1 MGDHPEEARLLAE
14 ARAGDTRAF
23 DALIT
28 LHREKI
34 YMHIYQI
41 VRNEEDA
48 LDLTQETFI
57 RAWKSLPRF
66 DGKASLTSWLYRI
79 ATNAGIDL
87 CRRRQHRPQTEL
99 ETGPMHI
106 DAASHTT
113 PSQPETP
120 GSGLDRAEIRRRVE
134 QAFAELSPEHRAVIS
149 LKEMED
155 LSYEE
160 IAQRVGCSVGTVMS
174 RLFYARKKL
183 QTLLSDLHE
192 EI

>member
-1 MGDHPEEARLLAE
+1 MGDNPEEARLLAG

-79 ATNAGIDL
+79 ATNASIDL
-87 CRRRQHRPQTEL
+87 CRKRQHRPQTEL

-106 DAASHTT
+106 DAASRTT
-113 PSQPETP
+113 PFQPDAP
-120 GSGLDRAEIRRRVE
+120 GTGHDRAEIRRRVDL
-134 QAFAELSPEHRAVIS
+134 AFAELSPEHRAVIA
-149 LKEMED
+149 LKEIED

-160 IAQRVGCSVGTVMS
+160 IAHRVGCSVGTVMS

-183 QTLLSDLHE
+183 QSLLSDLHE
-192 EI
+192 EL

>member
-1 MGDHPEEARLLAE
+1 MGDDPEEASLLAQ
-14 ARAGDTRAF
+14 ARSGDTRAF

-28 LHREKI
+28 RHRERI
-34 YMHIYQI
+34 YMHAYQI

-48 LDLTQETFI
+48 LDVTQETFI

-66 DGKASLTSWLYRI
+66 DGKASLISWLYRI
-79 ATNAGIDL
+79 STNAGIDV
-87 CRRRQHRPQTEL
+87 CRRRQSRPQTEL
-99 ETGPMHI
+99 DSGPMKI

-113 PSQPETP
+113 PSQPDAP
-120 GSGLDRAEIRRRVE
+120 GAGHDRAEIRRRVE
-134 QAFAELSPEHRAVIS
+134 AAFAELSLEHRAVIS
-149 LKEMED
+149 LKELED

-183 QTLLSDLHE
+183 QSLLSDLHE
-192 EI
+192 EF

>member
-1 MGDHPEEARLLAE
+1 MGDNPRKPGSWPE

-79 ATNAGIDL
+79 ATNASIDL
-87 CRRRQHRPQTEL
+87 CRKRQHRPQTEL
-99 ETGPMHI
+99 ETGP
-106 DAASHTT
+106 DAHRRRLSHH
-113 PSQPETP
+113 PSQPEALGT
-120 GSGLDRAEIRRRVE
+120 GHDRAEIRRRVDL
-134 QAFAELSPEHRAVIS
+134 AFAELSPEHRAVIA
-149 LKEMED
+149 LKEIED

-160 IAQRVGCSVGTVMS
+160 IAHRVGCSVGTVMS

-183 QTLLSDLHE
+183 QSLLSDLHE
-192 EI
+192 EL

>member
-1 MGDHPEEARLLAE
+1 MGDDPEEASLLAQ
-14 ARAGDTRAF
+14 ARSGDTRAF

-28 LHREKI
+28 RHRERI
-34 YMHIYQI
+34 YMHAYQI

-48 LDLTQETFI
+48 LDVTQETFI

-66 DGKASLTSWLYRI
+66 DGKASLISWLYRI
-79 ATNAGIDL
+79 ATNAGIDV
-87 CRRRQHRPQTEL
+87 CRRRQSRPQTEL
-99 ETGPMHI
+99 DSGPMKI

-113 PSQPETP
+113 PSQPDAP
-120 GSGLDRAEIRRRVE
+120 GEGHDRAEIRRRVE
-134 QAFAELSPEHRAVIS
+134 AAFAELSPEHRAVIS
-149 LKEMED
+149 LKELED

-183 QTLLSDLHE
+183 QSLLSDLHE
-192 EI
+192 EF